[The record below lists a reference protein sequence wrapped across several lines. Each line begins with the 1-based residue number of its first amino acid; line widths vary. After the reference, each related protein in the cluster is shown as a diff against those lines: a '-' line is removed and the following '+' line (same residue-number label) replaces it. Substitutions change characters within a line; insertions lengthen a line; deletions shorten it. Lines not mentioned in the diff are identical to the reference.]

1 MEKKKNKTKTKQKK
15 IKAAHECLS
24 NLAYQPTFMV

>member
-1 MEKKKNKTKTKQKK
+1 MEKKKQNKKK